1 MTLFLRLRR
10 GAEDASAGQREA
22 RERKEEEEEVE
33 GFYWLSRREEK

>member
-22 RERKEEEEEVE
+22 RERKEEEEVE